1 MKRLKLLQD
10 NHKVIV
16 NNNVVDGLSREVLLL
31 VQLGQYDKALEICN
45 SRSFPQ
51 WEGVDKMYGSYLNAY
66 LLRGYKNLNAGKYK
80 EALKDGLTAM
90 QYPDNMMVARE
101 YRGGRECE
109 AYYFV
114 GEVYEKMGDHAK
126 AMEYWNGG
134 INLQAAGLYFRDLVL

>member
-1 MKRLKLLQD
+1 MLWTDCRGE
-10 NHKVIV
+10 I
-16 NNNVVDGLSREVLLL
+16 LLL
-31 VQLGQYDKALEICN
+31 VQLGRYDKALEICN
-45 SRSFPQ
+45 SRSFPR
-51 WEGVDKMYGSYLNAY
+51 WEGVDKIYGSYLNAC

-114 GEVYEKMGDHAK
+114 GVVYEKTGDHPK
-126 AMEYWNGG
+126 AMKYWNDG
-134 INLQAAGLYFRDLVL
+134 INLQAAGLYIRDFVL